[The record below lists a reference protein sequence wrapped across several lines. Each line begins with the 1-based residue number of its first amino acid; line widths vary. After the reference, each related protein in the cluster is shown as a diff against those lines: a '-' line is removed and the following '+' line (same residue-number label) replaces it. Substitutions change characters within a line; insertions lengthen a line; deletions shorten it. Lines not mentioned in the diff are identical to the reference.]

1 MLESIVFFIPTPCS
15 LIIYLKGWKNSERQ
29 QSNYMREMF
38 TGVDLLLLKHLWR
51 FAAIDRK
58 GYDEGFLIKKAL
70 SLEFLKYRFKTHNAI
85 FHMSLNCSAGKRG
98 GGGGVVVLL
107 YKHTFIHSSPSF
119 LPGGEGRR
127 WANELEMTMT
137 YLACISPRSAVAEGI
152 SVGAPLV
159 IVSSPPCLPSLHC
172 TLTIF
177 ISSSSPAESSLIN
190 ILHLPN
196 ELCQPRLSAWLAAAC
211 VSNAH
216 HVFCVW
222 GCARVYINISCI

>member
-85 FHMSLNCSAGKRG
+85 FHMSLNCSAGKRPG
-98 GGGGVVVLL
+98 RGRGVCCATVQTHLYTLL
-107 YKHTFIHSSPSF
+107 A

-159 IVSSPPCLPSLHC
+159 IVSSPRCLPSLHC